1 MKYPR
6 EWIDSVRERS
16 DIVELIGSYVT
27 LRRAGSNYT
36 GLCPFHSERTP
47 SFTVFPDTQSF
58 FCFGCEAGGDAFTFV
73 MRSENLEYPEAVE
86 FLAKRAG
93 IQIPETHEDSDQP
106 RGISRARAYELN
118 RAAARFYRDCLF
130 DPAIGEAGMNYLR
143 DTRGLDTAVI
153 RHFGLGYAPNEFGVL
168 LPHLKSLGFTEEEMR
183 QCFLCGRSQSGRYY
197 DYFRGRVMFP
207 VINTA
212 GEVVAFSGRDV
223 TGTSKAKYLNS
234 SDTPVFQKRKNLF
247 ALNFA
252 KAHCAEQMILC
263 EGNMDVVS
271 MHAAGFENAVASLG
285 TALTDEQARI
295 MARYTKQVIIAY
307 DGDSAGQRAAGRAMD
322 IFARVGLDVRVLRIT
337 DAKDPDEYIRKFGT
351 DAFARLLK
359 GSSTGF
365 SYRLDGVLN
374 RYNIKEPEDRIK
386 AAAELCGMVARVWS
400 SAEREVYL
408 QAVSER
414 LGLPIDSLRRDVE
427 RAQARIQRDR
437 HQSEARAARMSALAL
452 DDRVNPEAAGNIR
465 AAAAE
470 DTVLGLMLLYEE
482 HRRAVREGAVSL
494 TADDFVTA
502 FNRRVF
508 EAIMELENSDGGFST
523 AVLGE
528 KFDPDEMGRLAKLA
542 QARRNLS
549 ENGQSVLKAA
559 VRTLQDVKNAVT
571 KDDAPPEDSLERL
584 LEKKRQKM
592 HKSNG

>member
-234 SDTPVFQKRKNLF
+234 SDTPVFQKRRNLF

-528 KFDPDEMGRLAKLA
+528 QFDPDEMGRLAKLA

-559 VRTLQDVKNAVT
+559 VRTLQDEKNAVT

>member
-143 DTRGLDTAVI
+143 DTRGLDIAVI

-528 KFDPDEMGRLAKLA
+528 QFDPDEMGRLAKLA

-559 VRTLQDVKNAVT
+559 VRTLQDEKNAVT

>member
-528 KFDPDEMGRLAKLA
+528 QFDPDEMGRLAKLA

-559 VRTLQDVKNAVT
+559 VRTLLDEKNAVT

>member
-234 SDTPVFQKRKNLF
+234 SDTPVFQKRRNLF

-528 KFDPDEMGRLAKLA
+528 QFDPDEMGRLAKLA

-559 VRTLQDVKNAVT
+559 VRTLQDERNAVT

>member
-307 DGDSAGQRAAGRAMD
+307 DGDSAGQRAADRAMD

-482 HRRAVREGAVSL
+482 HRRAVREGAVCL

-559 VRTLQDVKNAVT
+559 VRTLQDEKNAVT

>member
-482 HRRAVREGAVSL
+482 YRRAVREGAVSL

-508 EAIMELENSDGGFST
+508 EAIMELEDSDGGFST

-528 KFDPDEMGRLAKLA
+528 QFDPDEMGRLAKLA

-559 VRTLQDVKNAVT
+559 VRTLQDEKNAVT

>member
-212 GEVVAFSGRDV
+212 GGDV
-223 TGTSKAKYLNS
+223 QGEIPQLLGHAGLSEAQEPVCPEFCQGT
-234 SDTPVFQKRKNLF
+234 
-247 ALNFA
+247 
-252 KAHCAEQMILC
+252 
-263 EGNMDVVS
+263 
-271 MHAAGFENAVASLG
+271 
-285 TALTDEQARI
+285 
-295 MARYTKQVIIAY
+295 
-307 DGDSAGQRAAGRAMD
+307 
-322 IFARVGLDVRVLRIT
+322 
-337 DAKDPDEYIRKFGT
+337 
-351 DAFARLLK
+351 
-359 GSSTGF
+359 
-365 SYRLDGVLN
+365 
-374 RYNIKEPEDRIK
+374 
-386 AAAELCGMVARVWS
+386 
-400 SAEREVYL
+400 
-408 QAVSER
+408 
-414 LGLPIDSLRRDVE
+414 LRR
-427 RAQARIQRDR
+427 
-437 HQSEARAARMSALAL
+437 
-452 DDRVNPEAAGNIR
+452 
-465 AAAAE
+465 
-470 DTVLGLMLLYEE
+470 
-482 HRRAVREGAVSL
+482 
-494 TADDFVTA
+494 ADDPLRGKHG
-502 FNRRVF
+502 RRVH
-508 EAIMELENSDGGFST
+508 
-523 AVLGE
+523 
-528 KFDPDEMGRLAKLA
+528 
-542 QARRNLS
+542 ARRGL
-549 ENGQSVLKAA
+549 
-559 VRTLQDVKNAVT
+559 
-571 KDDAPPEDSLERL
+571 
-584 LEKKRQKM
+584 
-592 HKSNG
+592 